1 MKYAINML
9 FMDQCKIFYFIF
21 CTCRFS
27 SRVLIENKK
36 TRQLLASYAK
46 RGMSTVEMEEVM
58 REVNLHAPFLTPLL
72 SSIDKA
78 SENSHTCPPQWKRFI
93 LSISSSSPVCA
104 LIPPSSF
111 NLIQEICEKDIKS
124 QPEVC
129 LLLLYFGCF
138 LLLSPFVEA

>member
-1 MKYAINML
+1 MKYAL

-93 LSISSSSPVCA
+93 LLFFYLQQFTCMCPHPS
-104 LIPPSSF
+104 LI
-111 NLIQEICEKDIKS
+111 LQLDTGD
-124 QPEVC
+124 
-129 LLLLYFGCF
+129 L
-138 LLLSPFVEA
+138 